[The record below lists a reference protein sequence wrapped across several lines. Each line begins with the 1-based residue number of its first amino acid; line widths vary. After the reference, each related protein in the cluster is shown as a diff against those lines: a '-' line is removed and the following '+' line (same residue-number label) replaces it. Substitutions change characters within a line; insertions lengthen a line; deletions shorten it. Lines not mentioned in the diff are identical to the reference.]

1 MFLPYIN
8 ADISIPDDMHTAL
21 IGLQVAAMAKGLRV
35 VDKGFVIDYSRNRCN
50 PVYLRK
56 SSSILHSTQD
66 ILGYDP
72 AVR

>member
-35 VDKGFVIDYSRNRCN
+35 VDKGFVIDYL
-50 PVYLRK
+50 VK
-56 SSSILHSTQD
+56 ETD
-66 ILGYDP
+66 VDP
-72 AVR
+72 GLFKEEFLYPA